1 MPSATEAPVVDL
13 VVQGPDIERPALKAL
28 ARLSGADTIVGLPGT
43 ATQAFRFP
51 HASNRDAVAAFC
63 DEAGLDFAFVPID
76 RRLDRVRLVAF
87 DMDSTLITIEC
98 IDEIADLQ
106 GIKAEVAAITASA
119 MRGEFDFSESLQR
132 RGAPLAG
139 RAPPRAAA

>member
-13 VVQGPDIERPALKAL
+13 VVQGPDVEAWALKAV
-28 ARLSGADTIVGLPGT
+28 ARLAGADTIVGLPGT

-106 GIKAEVAAITASA
+106 GIKAGAAAITASPL
-119 MRGEFDFSESLQR
+119 RPPISFRQR
-132 RGAPLAG
+132 
-139 RAPPRAAA
+139 